1 VSRNTHNNGVS
12 GSTSTSYDFPLMESA
27 TMPHPSARA
36 RPLERAPPRSSTQV

>member
-27 TMPHPSARA
+27 TMPHPSVGAA
-36 RPLERAPPRSSTQV
+36 LGGAPPQSTQV